1 MSHILLL
8 EPNRLMAKQH
18 VAFLKQMGHDVIW
31 HENAQSAISAAD
43 NTKPDVVIVE
53 LLLAGHSGIEFLYEF
68 RSYGDW
74 QKVPVIILSSVT
86 QAEAAVPDQTLQELG
101 VVSYLYKSQ
110 TSLDK
115 LNSQIEKALES

>member
-1 MSHILLL
+1 MSFVLLL
-8 EPNRLMAKQH
+8 EPNRLLAKQYT
-18 VAFLKQMGHDVIW
+18 AFLTQAGHEVIW

-43 NTKPDVVIVE
+43 GTKPDVVVVE

-86 QAEAAVPDQTLQELG
+86 QQEAAVPNLTLKELG
-101 VVSYLYKSQ
+101 VVAYLYKSQ

-115 LNSQIEKALES
+115 LGSQIEKVLE